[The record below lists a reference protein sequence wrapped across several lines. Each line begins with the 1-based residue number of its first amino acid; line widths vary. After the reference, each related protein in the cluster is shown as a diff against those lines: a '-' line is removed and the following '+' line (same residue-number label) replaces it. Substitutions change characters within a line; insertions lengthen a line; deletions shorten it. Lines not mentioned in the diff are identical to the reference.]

1 MNILTKIA
9 KLFCLGMLYASLTLT
24 ANAQV
29 SSLLNGFPTN
39 DASEGKVLAASEGL
53 SSLGAPPASGTVFN
67 VHIRIPITTATL
79 NIEIFDPD
87 LYSDAV
93 TPGYWDFPAL
103 SFTPGLADYDDA
115 TRFELYPDVNVSGNT
130 TTGLIAS
137 LLADSSMDNQWIDFF
152 NGSPISVDPNDPAA
166 CEQGVD
172 AKFCFYHL
180 VARWVDATPPHNPK
194 LNATTFG
201 GNVLNGFIVAS
212 NGLPF
217 LAEGSTIGIIGMTE
231 ESPSFPVPATNY
243 DGTISLRALVEST
256 QECALDIYDGD
267 ADRAGTAN
275 AANYPDE
282 SDDPNT
288 PADGI
293 ATGFFPFP
301 LSADTLE
308 EGIIPGNPADN
319 SQNRPDRSI
328 GVPIFYTVDPEPPT
342 AAYGVDCCVND
353 NPSGDKE
360 WELYRIASS
369 APGCPDV
376 TDPNY
381 DPDDLTSTGGVN
393 GPAPAAAPDEVV
405 DIIAPGFH
413 RITLGGMDENNLNF
427 LNVSADIFAGDAFD
441 YGDAPNRYGTT
452 LVNNGPSH
460 DVDARLTMGV
470 EIDAEFDG
478 APTNTATGDDVDL
491 LDDEDGV
498 SNFNP
503 LSTDLAGGN
512 YSVEI
517 AVRSE
522 LDAGDVATLFG
533 WIDFDIDGTFEA
545 SESASVQVN
554 PGDTTANL
562 VFVVPANIIAGDTY
576 ARFRL
581 TSDPSISTITPGG
594 GATDGEV
601 EDYAL
606 TIEPGN
612 ECIPCKGMKKITF
625 QMTDWD
631 DSGSVQ
637 RDPNE
642 IVRVRVGD
650 LTGRFSG
657 SDFSAPI
664 LFEDQVVN
672 GGMINIVVPDEH
684 LGKPLTIS
692 VEGNHHSI
700 EYGKAK
706 FYPDCDLNLDTTSG
720 NGYITFKVIILEKN
734 SDDIC
739 ECVPDPESGEG
750 CECVPDPESGIM
762 CPPPPPSGGQGC
774 TPGYWKQSHHFDSW
788 IGYNPNDRFRD
799 AFGKG
804 SRMSLIYNLSKGGG
818 GGIAFRRHATAA
830 LLNAANPDVNYFQTV
845 DQVIDTVL
853 QTYNDIWHAPRN
865 QRKAIWNAA
874 KDIFEQQNELGCPI
888 N

>member
-9 KLFCLGMLYASLTLT
+9 KLFCIGVLYASLTHT
-24 ANAQV
+24 AYAQV

-67 VHIRIPITTATL
+67 VHIRVPITTTTL

-87 LYSDAV
+87 LYSDALS
-93 TPGYWDFPAL
+93 PGYWDFPAMN
-103 SFTPGLADYDDA
+103 FITGLDSYDDA
-115 TRFELYPDVNVSGNT
+115 TRFELYPDVNVEGNT
-130 TTGLIAS
+130 TTGQITS

-152 NGSPISVDPNDPAA
+152 NGAPISVDPSDPAA

-180 VARWVDATPPHNPK
+180 VARWVDADPPHNPK
-194 LNATTFG
+194 LNATTFS

-231 ESPSFPVPATNY
+231 DSPAFPVPQTNY
-243 DGTISLRALVEST
+243 DGTISLRALVESA

-267 ADRAGTAN
+267 ADRAGTAT

-288 PADGI
+288 PPDGI
-293 ATGFFPFP
+293 VTGFYPFP

-381 DPDDLTSTGGVN
+381 DPDDLTGSGGVN
-393 GPAPAAAPDEVV
+393 GPAPAAVPDEVV

-441 YGDAPNRYGTT
+441 YGDAPNRYDTT
-452 LVNNGPSH
+452 LASNGPSH

-478 APTNTATGDDVDL
+478 VPTDNAAGDDNDL

-498 SNFNP
+498 SSFNA
-503 LSTDLAGGN
+503 LSTDLAGSN
-512 YSVEI
+512 YSVDV
-517 AVRSE
+517 AVRNE
-522 LDAGDVATLFG
+522 LDAGDTATLFG
-533 WIDFDIDGTFEA
+533 WIDFDLDGNFEVG
-545 SESASVQVN
+545 ESASVPVN
-554 PGDTTANL
+554 PGDTSVSL
-562 VFVVPANIIAGDTY
+562 VFVVPANITAGDSY

-581 TSDPSISTITPGG
+581 TSDPSISTVTPGG

-601 EDYAL
+601 EDYTL
-606 TIEPGN
+606 TIEPGG
-612 ECIPCKGMKKITF
+612 ECIPCKGMKEITLE
-625 QMTDWD
+625 MSNWD
-631 DSGSVQ
+631 MSGSVQ

-642 IVRVRVGD
+642 TVRVRVGD
-650 LTGRFSG
+650 LAGSFSG
-657 SDFSAPI
+657 SDFNAPI
-664 LFEDQVVN
+664 LFEGQVAN
-672 GGMINIVVPDEH
+672 GGSIVIMVPDEH
-684 LGKPLTIS
+684 LGETLTVS
-692 VEGNHHSI
+692 VEGQHHSV
-700 EYGKAK
+700 EYGKAR
-706 FYPDCDLNLDTTSG
+706 FYPDCELKLHNT
-720 NGYITFKVIILEKN
+720 NGGSYIEFKVIAFEKD
-734 SDDIC
+734 SDEIC
-739 ECVPDPESGEG
+739 D
-750 CECVPDPESGIM
+750 CVPDPESGIT
-762 CPPPPPSGGQGC
+762 CPPTGGEGC
-774 TPGYWKQSHHFDSW
+774 TPGYWKQPHHFDSW
-788 IGYNPNDRFRD
+788 IGYSPDDRFRD
-799 AFGKG
+799 AFMTG
-804 SRMSLIYNLSKGGG
+804 SRMSLLFTLSRGGG

-830 LLNAANPDVNYFQTV
+830 LLNAANPDVDYFQSV
-845 DQVIDTVL
+845 DEVVASVKS
-853 QTYNDIWHAPRN
+853 TYSLIWKTPKSER
-865 QRKAIWNAA
+865 RPIWNAA
-874 KDIFEQQNELGCPI
+874 KLIFEEQNELGCPL